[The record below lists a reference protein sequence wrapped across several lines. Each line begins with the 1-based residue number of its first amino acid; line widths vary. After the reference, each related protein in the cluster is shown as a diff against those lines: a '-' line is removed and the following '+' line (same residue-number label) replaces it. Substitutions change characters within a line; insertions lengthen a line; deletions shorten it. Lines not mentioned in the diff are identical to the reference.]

1 MQKIINF
8 LSQYKYHLF
17 IILYLVLRLFLL
29 NINSAEWG
37 DSYRILRATEYLS
50 SYSYPDDE
58 KRPPLFSAV
67 LLLNFGF
74 DAITNSRV
82 IMMVLSGLIL
92 TSFYYLLKQIN
103 LSLTINQRFL
113 TLVLFAVNPLFLYWS
128 IRIYADSLFLLLM
141 LLAVNVFYYFQ
152 RSSSKLGLLL
162 LSVISVLA
170 ILTRF
175 EGYLLSVV
183 LLISIFIIS
192 KKKYELLFF
201 LFPLL
206 LLFSLVLYFPQYS
219 FYKNPISSSYVEEA
233 GTRSLSLREVFNFT
247 LQYLFL
253 LGNLFTIYFL
263 AFSKN
268 SIIKFFKDN
277 LILLFIVLLHSALAF
292 VWFAAVPRLFLPV
305 VPILCIIF
313 VKSVGIFFNETS
325 RISTL
330 SYLKN
335 FWRREYLHYV
345 IPILLL
351 LTYLLGQAYLKLPF
365 LLTSVSYFAI
375 VSLYSLVSII
385 MIFYHYKKLFISVLI
400 IFNVIWG
407 YLFISLEKD
416 TLRVLNTATIYF
428 TQNYTPEGNVLTNDI
443 SSITRYYLKDK
454 YVLTSLLSKGRD
466 LSESIK
472 LNNIDY
478 VIITNEQNPEMSFT
492 PSKHPYMTILHEFR
506 QVVGGREFF
515 TYIAKVN
522 VIADK

>member
-1 MQKIINF
+1 MQKIINL
-8 LSQYKYHLF
+8 LSQYKYLLF
-17 IILYLVLRLFLL
+17 IVLYLVLRLFLL

-58 KRPPLFSAV
+58 KRPPLFSML

-74 DAITNSRV
+74 DAITNSRI
-82 IMMVLSGLIL
+82 IMMVISGLIL
-92 TSFYYLLKQIN
+92 VSFYYLLKQVN
-103 LSLTINQRFL
+103 LSLTSNQRFL

-141 LLAVNVFYYFQ
+141 LLALNVFYYFQ
-152 RSSSKLGLLL
+152 RSASKLALPL

-175 EGYLLSVV
+175 EGYLLSII
-183 LLISIFIIS
+183 LFISIYLTC
-192 KKKYELLFF
+192 KKKYDLLFF
-201 LFPLL
+201 LLPLT
-206 LLFSLVLYFPQYS
+206 LLFSLVLLFPQFS
-219 FYKNPISSSYVEEA
+219 FYKNPISSSYVEEV
-233 GTRSLSLREVFNFT
+233 GTRSISLREVFNFT

-268 SIIKFFKDN
+268 NILKFFKDN
-277 LILLFIVLLHSALAF
+277 LVLLFIVLTHSALAF
-292 VWFAAVPRLFLPV
+292 VWFAAVPRLFLPI

-313 VKSVGIFFNETS
+313 VKSLEIFFNETF
-325 RISTL
+325 RVSTFA
-330 SYLKN
+330 YLKN
-335 FWRREYLHYV
+335 FWRREYLHYI

-351 LTYLLGQAYLKLPF
+351 LTYMLGQAYLKLPF
-365 LLTSVSYFAI
+365 LLTSVSFFAL
-375 VSLYSLVSII
+375 VCFYSLFSLLL
-385 MIFYHYKKLFISVLI
+385 IFSHYKKLFISVLI
-400 IFNVIWG
+400 IFNVLWG
-407 YLFISLEKD
+407 YFYISLEKD
-416 TLRVLNTATIYF
+416 TLKVLNTATIYF

-443 SSITRYYLKDK
+443 SSITRYYLKEK

-466 LSESIK
+466 LTDSIK

-492 PSKHPYMTILHEFR
+492 PSKHPYLTILHEFR

-522 VIADK
+522 EITDK